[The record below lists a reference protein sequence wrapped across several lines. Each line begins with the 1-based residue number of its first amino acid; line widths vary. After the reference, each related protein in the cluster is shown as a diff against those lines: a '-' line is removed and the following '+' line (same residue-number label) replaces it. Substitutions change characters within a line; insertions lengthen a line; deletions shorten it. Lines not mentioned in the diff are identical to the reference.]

1 VDRHKATP
9 FDPSRDKDR
18 RLATRLRSM
27 LNDVLWKMVSDDDEE
42 TKISKQ
48 ADDHEMSE
56 GECFSKLG
64 ALRDRDIK
72 ILVCFLTF
80 FSGSEL

>member
-42 TKISKQ
+42 TKLV
-48 ADDHEMSE
+48 
-56 GECFSKLG
+56 SKLMTT
-64 ALRDRDIK
+64 RCPK
-72 ILVCFLTF
+72 VNV
-80 FSGSEL
+80 SQS